1 MKLRIQILLL
11 VLFTFTGSI
20 VGQDK
25 KYSKSKRVQSNAEL
39 LEEARAI
46 QKNAPAQA
54 IELIEQVLRN
64 FNQKKKRKKRK
75 EWKIEA
81 EAYTLLGEIYE
92 NINQNKLAL
101 QRYEEAMSVWRRS
114 KESLP
119 QPKSEL
125 FYKIGRVHLKE
136 KNTDQAEQNFKRAQE
151 MTNDNKL
158 KQLCE
163 EGLADVELLRG
174 NVDKSFSQLDKIES
188 TYALDSL
195 SQSRVAAKR
204 SQGYNLQN
212 DYPNAY
218 KNLEQSVNSLPKNK
232 KLEAVDI
239 EAVQQAK
246 DEIILNSNNSVEQK
260 IETSSNLNFNQ
271 LSEPKKEEKTNFKFS
286 DGDFNSR
293 STNFKKENISIP
305 SELQIRDN
313 LQLISLFEE
322 EKKLAEA
329 EKFIKIS
336 KEVIDENTA
345 AASVADV
352 YKKSAEINRKKGQLD
367 EALLDF
373 EKYTAAKEEAIADL
387 QNELKTQIDIVKGQQ
402 QIDLVRKD
410 FDLEEKESELLGS
423 QLKTQKIISGFL
435 AMLLLASLIFFY
447 FLNKNVKEKR
457 KANQMLLIKSLRTQ
471 MNPHFI
477 FNALNSVNNF
487 IAKNDEKAANKFLSE
502 FSRLMRKVLDYSQRD
517 FISFEEEIELNELYL
532 KLEHFRF
539 RDKFEYQFEKNTV
552 ANTYDLE
559 VPPMLIQPFI
569 ENAVWHGLRYK
580 EGKGSL
586 KVSIDDIGNTL
597 LVKIQ
602 DDGIGRK
609 KSATLK
615 TANQK
620 KYKSTGLQNVSKR
633 IALIN
638 EIYGKNYEIE
648 VSDFDTTKEDTGT
661 LVQIKIPK

>member
-1 MKLRIQILLL
+1 MKLRIHILLL

-75 EWKIEA
+75 EWKVEA

-101 QRYEEAMSVWRRS
+101 QRYEEAMSVWERS
-114 KESLP
+114 KDLFP

-136 KNTDQAEQNFKRAQE
+136 KNTDQAEQSFKRAQE
-151 MTNDNKL
+151 MTNDSKL

-218 KNLEQSVNSLPKNK
+218 KNLEYSVNSLPKNK

-260 IETSSNLNFNQ
+260 IETSSNLNFNKF
-271 LSEPKKEEKTNFKFS
+271 SISTKKEKPDS
-286 DGDFNSR
+286 LFNYSY
-293 STNFKKENISIP
+293 SSATSNFKKDNISIP

-313 LQLISLFEE
+313 LQLVSLFEE

-387 QNELKTQIDIVKGQQ
+387 QNQLKTQIDIVKGQQ

-457 KANQMLLIKSLRTQ
+457 KANQMLLVKSLRTQ

-517 FISFEEEIELNELYL
+517 FISFEEEMELNELYL

-539 RDKFEYQFEKNTV
+539 RDKFEYQFEKNTM

-586 KVSIDDIGNTL
+586 KVSIDDVGNTL

-602 DDGIGRK
+602 DNGIGRK

-615 TANQK
+615 TTNQK

-648 VSDFDTTKEDTGT
+648 VSDFDVAKEDTGT